1 MTSSPFVT
9 INALGRVVCR
19 RAALYRISNADCD
32 LECLESDKLS
42 DSSNRLKGLARRA
55 PENKLLRE
63 NERAIVYCRLAR
75 RTRVIVFKTDRR
87 RVRIHLSLR
96 TKRERERILICRV
109 LPFLRETQV
118 PRKNITL
125 PIFSLSKKN
134 TNFQEALAS
143 GSLRLVVVLIAAE
156 REFFTPCGSCL
167 DWIMELCGPDVIVGF
182 QGVRAG
188 PIKSWVAEQLMPY
201 YPK

>member
-1 MTSSPFVT
+1 M
-9 INALGRVVCR
+9 
-19 RAALYRISNADCD
+19 
-32 LECLESDKLS
+32 
-42 DSSNRLKGLARRA
+42 
-55 PENKLLRE
+55 
-63 NERAIVYCRLAR
+63 
-75 RTRVIVFKTDRR
+75 
-87 RVRIHLSLR
+87 
-96 TKRERERILICRV
+96 
-109 LPFLRETQV
+109 

-143 GSLRLVVVLIAAE
+143 GSRRLVVVLIAAE
-156 REFFTPCGSCL
+156 REFFTPCGSYL
-167 DWIMELCGPDVIVGF
+167 DWIMELGGPDVIVGF